1 MIKLAIVIPYY
12 KIDFFED
19 CIKSISSQTNKYFKV
34 YIGNDASPVDPI
46 PIIEKYLN
54 PYQYKYYD
62 YKDNFGGK
70 NLALQW
76 ARVLEQVS
84 EEWFQI
90 LGDDDSIGENFV
102 EEFYK
107 NLPNLNEE
115 VNVLKINNCLKFING
130 SEQRF
135 YEGFSTGLYNSFDL
149 IRRKLA
155 GGLNSSLSE
164 HIFRTRTYHEVGFD
178 IFPLGWHTDD
188 LFLIKMSD
196 FKDLYFIRESEVVI
210 RVFENSTS
218 GSKVNLKEKI
228 EATKKFL
235 KIFSGLLIERSL
247 GWSKEKQFLNA
258 IKRYSSEIGKE
269 SLKTIFHYFGVRG
282 WVFYLEYQIGIL
294 LKSIVPELLLR
305 IITKNR

>member
-1 MIKLAIVIPYY
+1 MNKLAIVIPYY

-19 CIKSISSQTNKYFKV
+19 CIKSISCQTNKDFKI

-46 PIIEKYLN
+46 PIIEKYLI
-54 PYQYKYYD
+54 PSQYEYYG
-62 YKDNFGGK
+62 YEDNLGGK

-76 ARVLEQVS
+76 SRILEQVS

-90 LGDDDSIGENFV
+90 LGDDDSIGGNFV

-107 NLPNLNEE
+107 NLPDLNEE
-115 VNVLKINNCLKFING
+115 VNVLKMNNCLKFING

-135 YEGFSTGLYNSFDL
+135 YEGFSTGFYNSFDL

-164 HIFRTRTYHEVGFD
+164 HIFRTKKYHEVGFD
-178 IFPLGWHTDD
+178 IFPLAWHTDD

-196 FKDLYFIRESEVVI
+196 FNDLYFVKESEVII

-218 GSKVNLKEKI
+218 GSKENLKEKV
-228 EATKKFL
+228 EATDKFF
-235 KIFSGLLIERSL
+235 KIFSDLIIERNL
-247 GWSKEKQFLNA
+247 GWSKERQFLNA
-258 IKRYSSEIGKE
+258 IKRYRSELAEE
-269 SLKTIFHYFGVRG
+269 SLRAIFCSFGIKG
-282 WVFYLEYQIGIL
+282 WFFYLSYQIRLL
-294 LKSIVPELLLR
+294 LKNLVPNNLLR
-305 IITKNR
+305 TITENR